1 MLSLLGDFFVQFV
14 DTCSLSS
21 TLLDFIH
28 ANLWNQVDPYRVTL
42 EFIIDLN
49 VLVWLEL
56 RFLLIVLEKDF
67 AIWRAQLKQGIHHIL
82 LFQLALFFDFCK
94 SEALVIVEQ
103 REDRS
108 LVNVDLYNVFLG
120 EVIRLYLKVSVTEEP
135 VKLSA
140 AELFGVELLEN
151 LLNLAHYRRN
161 FAFWDILIRPVTA
174 GQDFY

>member
-42 EFIIDLN
+42 KFIIDLD

-56 RFLLIVLEKDF
+56 RFLLVVLEKDF
-67 AIWRAQLKQGIHHIL
+67 AIWRAQLKQGIHQIL

-94 SEALVIVEQ
+94 SEALVIIEQ
-103 REDRS
+103 GEDRC

-120 EVIRLYLKVSVTEEP
+120 EVIRLDLKVSVTEEP

-140 AELFGVELLEN
+140 AEFFGVELLEN
-151 LLNLAHYRRN
+151 LLNLAHYRWN

-174 GQDFY
+174 GEDFY